1 MSFKTVLNLLFW
13 DICFVRLWNMKIY
26 TANDYIKDI
35 FGEKLYKLSLNAGCT
50 CPNRDGLV
58 GVGGCIFCSA
68 KGSGDF
74 GGKAAEP
81 ISVQIEKEKERI
93 KGKAKCNRYIAYFQS
108 FTNTYGDVDVLRD
121 KFLEAVKSPDIAAID
136 IATRPD
142 CLGDEVMKLIS
153 ELTAIKPVWIEL
165 GLQTIHEKTAELINR
180 GYALNVYDEAVRKL
194 KELPVHII
202 VHMIIGLPY
211 ESSED
216 MLATAKYISDS
227 GVHGIKFQLL
237 HVLKETKLADM
248 YCKGLFN
255 VLSLEEYTDIL
266 IKCIKQIRKDMV
278 IHRITGD
285 GPKSILVAPL
295 WSGDKKKTLNYIK
308 RTIENS

>member
-1 MSFKTVLNLLFW
+1 
-13 DICFVRLWNMKIY
+13 MKIY
-26 TANDYIKDI
+26 TANDYIKDV
-35 FGEKLYKLSLNAGCT
+35 FGEKLYKLSLNTGCT
-50 CPNRDGLV
+50 CPNRDGLA

-74 GGKAAEP
+74 GGKAADP

-93 KGKAKCNRYIAYFQS
+93 KGKAKCSRYIAYFQS
-108 FTNTYGDVDVLRD
+108 FTNTYGDVDELRD
-121 KFLEAVKSPDIAAID
+121 KFLEAVKNPDIAAID

-153 ELTAIKPVWIEL
+153 ELTAIKPVWMEL

-180 GYALNVYDEAVRKL
+180 GYALGVYDEAVRKL

-211 ESSED
+211 ESSVD

-248 YCKGLFN
+248 YSKGMFD

-266 IKCIKQIRKDMV
+266 IMCIKQIRKDMV

>member
-1 MSFKTVLNLLFW
+1 ME
-13 DICFVRLWNMKIY
+13 IY
-26 TANDYIKDI
+26 TANDYIKDV

-50 CPNRDGLV
+50 CPNRDGLA

-74 GGKAAEP
+74 GGKAADP

-93 KGKAKCNRYIAYFQS
+93 KGKTKCSRYIAYFQS
-108 FTNTYGDVDVLRD
+108 FTNTYGDVDELRD
-121 KFLEAVKSPDIAAID
+121 KFLEAVKNPDIAAID

-180 GYALNVYDEAVRKL
+180 GYALGVYDEAVRKL

-211 ESSED
+211 ESSAD

-248 YCKGLFN
+248 YSKGMFD

-285 GPKSILVAPL
+285 GPKLILVAPL